1 MPKRTKHPRL
11 RTYIKRGASGQ
22 VWVSYAYD
30 MRGTG
35 QRDIP
40 LGTDYDTAVARWAEI
55 RQNKNRVAG
64 TIEEALA
71 RYERDVLPGLKPE
84 TKRGYTKHLRR
95 IRPVFGPAAW
105 ELVKLPALVAYL
117 EKRAGKTQANREL
130 ALLSIVWNKARLWGM
145 TELPWPAAG
154 LERSRWKNPEHG
166 NPVEVTDEAFA
177 AIYKHADQT
186 LRDCMDL
193 CSALGIRVR
202 DALQLQIGAVRD
214 EVLAVQ
220 AGKTGKFGSFE
231 LAKSTVLPP
240 LIERRLASK
249 APHFFMLTCGNSRKV
264 VTERMLRDR
273 FIAARAL
280 AAKEVPE
287 AADMQLRY
295 MRKYAAQ
302 LAGNVA
308 EASRLLQHSST
319 ALTQR
324 SYRSVDRL
332 KPVR

>member
-1 MPKRTKHPRL
+1 MPKKTKHPRL
-11 RTYIKRGASGQ
+11 RTYIKRGKSGQ
-22 VWVSYAYD
+22 AWVSYAYD

-40 LGTDYDTAVARWAEI
+40 LGTDYDAAVAKWDELHH
-55 RQNKNRVAG
+55 QKNRVTG
-64 TIEEALA
+64 TIEEAFV
-71 RYERDVLPGLKPE
+71 RYERDLLPNLKPE
-84 TKRGYTKHLRR
+84 TRRGYTKHLKR

-105 ELVKLPALVAYL
+105 DAVRLPDLVSYL
-117 EKRAGKTQANREL
+117 DRRSGKTQANREL
-130 ALLSIVWNKARLWGM
+130 ALLSVVWNKARLWGM
-145 TELPWPAAG
+145 TELHWPAAG
-154 LERSRWKNPEHG
+154 MERSRWKNPEHG
-166 NPVEVTDEAFA
+166 RPVEVTDQAFA
-177 AIYKHADQT
+177 AIYRHADQT
-186 LRDCMDL
+186 LRDAMDL

-202 DALQLQIGAVRD
+202 DALDLQVGAVRD

-220 AGKTGKFGSFE
+220 AGKTGKFGTFD

-240 LIERRLASK
+240 LIKRRLKSK
-249 APHFFMLTCGNSRKV
+249 APHVFMLTCGKRR

-273 FIAARAL
+273 FAVAREK

-287 AADMQLRY
+287 AGQMLLRY

-302 LAGNVA
+302 LAGSLA
-308 EASRLLQHSST
+308 EASRLLQHSTT

-324 SYRSVDRL
+324 SYRSDDRL